1 MWIPLIFV
9 LLGIC
14 WPICMYRLIQI
25 WEVLSHHFFKYS
37 FCSSLSYPSGS
48 PIMHMLVSWWSP
60 TNPLSCVHFIFLLR
74 LDYFSFFYIQVYFS
88 SASSNIL
95 NPFSVFF
102 HVIVLFSS
110 RISMWFLFIISL
122 LIFSFCSYIIF
133 LVFFTAWAYLR
144 QLV

>member
-1 MWIPLIFV
+1 MDPFDFCLTWNLLTYLHVQINSDMGGFKSSFLQIFF
-9 LLGIC
+9 LL
-14 WPICMYRLIQI
+14 LS
-25 WEVLSHHFFKYS
+25 VLSFWFSYNAHVGELMVSHKSLELCALHFSAQTGLFQ
-37 FCSSLSYPSGS
+37 
-48 PIMHMLVSWWSP
+48 
-60 TNPLSCVHFIFLLR
+60 
-74 LDYFSFFYIQVYFS
+74 FFYIQVYFS